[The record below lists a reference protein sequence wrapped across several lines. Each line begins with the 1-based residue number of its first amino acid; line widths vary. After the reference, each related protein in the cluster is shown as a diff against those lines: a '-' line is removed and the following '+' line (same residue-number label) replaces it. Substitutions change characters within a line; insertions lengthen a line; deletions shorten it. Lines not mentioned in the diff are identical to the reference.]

1 MAAAREQQIRFA
13 TTIILRREI
22 NKNMSVPSLVCLIA
36 AVLTTNPFA
45 IQTAKGIN
53 VKYPRAAVIIQL
65 GFACVHGKIIVV
77 ERHLACLA
85 QISVWTEKEQENTFP
100 ANKIPKK
107 YFAKKLP
114 LKKGEFFISVIL
126 KRYK

>member
-1 MAAAREQQIRFA
+1 
-13 TTIILRREI
+13 
-22 NKNMSVPSLVCLIA
+22 MSVPSLVCLIA

-65 GFACVHGKIIVV
+65 GFVCADGLAIIAARIQVFPV
-77 ERHLACLA
+77 PIC
-85 QISVWTEKEQENTFP
+85 VWTEKEQENTFP

-114 LKKGEFFISVIL
+114 LKKGEFFILVIL